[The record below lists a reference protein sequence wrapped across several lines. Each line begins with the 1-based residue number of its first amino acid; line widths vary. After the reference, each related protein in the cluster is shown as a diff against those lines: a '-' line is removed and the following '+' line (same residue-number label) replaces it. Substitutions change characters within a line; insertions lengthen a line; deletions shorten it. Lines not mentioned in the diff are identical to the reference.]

1 MGRDDRWLT
10 AGVKSV
16 PEPRASAKA
25 LRWEQLGVFEEE
37 QKDRGLGKR
46 CLGEKGRPL
55 LGRLVGPPRGSGIP
69 PGGCRSFSQGS
80 QGLLLRKQT

>member
-37 QKDRGLGKR
+37 QKVKR
-46 CLGEKGRPL
+46 TEGWASDALERRAGH
-55 LGRLVGPPRGSGIP
+55 SW
-69 PGGCRSFSQGS
+69 GGW
-80 QGLLLRKQT
+80 